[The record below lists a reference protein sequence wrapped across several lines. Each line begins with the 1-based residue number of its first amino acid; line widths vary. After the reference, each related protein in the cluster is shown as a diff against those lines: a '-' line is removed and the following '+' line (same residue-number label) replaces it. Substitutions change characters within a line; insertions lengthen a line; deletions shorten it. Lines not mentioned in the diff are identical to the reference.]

1 MLEALSYDILKKHT
15 MTYSSDALAVQRL
28 THPMAQGDP
37 ALATHDLSAFSAG
50 IRSLTNTSTLA
61 GTVATII
68 ARMHYHNHYMA

>member
-15 MTYSSDALAVQRL
+15 MTYCSDALAVQRL

-68 ARMHYHNHYMA
+68 ARM